1 MPTLHLGVRS
11 DVKPLSLALVC
22 AALVHSAAF
31 ASVSVTRADRPKTL
45 NVSIVGEPLSTAVKS
60 LEFYLPHPIELA
72 NDKDPEVT
80 FRARHVTA
88 EAALHAMALEAGMK
102 VEERDDRFVV
112 SNPHEPTVTL
122 DVKDA
127 DVHDFLKPMA
137 EQCGIR
143 NLVIDPDVHG
153 SGTFLFRGVPCR
165 VAFETVFRSTGL
177 SSIIYPNSVV
187 AVSAKH

>member
-1 MPTLHLGVRS
+1 MPALHLGVRS

-31 ASVSVTRADRPKTL
+31 ASVAVKRAERPKRV
-45 NVSIVGEPLSTAVKS
+45 N
-60 LEFYLPHPIELA
+60 
-72 NDKDPEVT
+72 
-80 FRARHVTA
+80 
-88 EAALHAMALEAGMK
+88 
-102 VEERDDRFVV
+102 V

-165 VAFETVFRSTGL
+165 VAFETVFRSIGL

-187 AVSAKH
+187 TVSAKH